1 VSDARDRCA
10 RATADEIAACVS
22 PRRRLSSIEQG
33 KNMTV
38 TPTPA
43 PRLASSVPPTVANLM
58 GYYGGEEQGGFKPA
72 GDSQE
77 TPSIKPRALVVDDAP
92 DVTEMISLLLKYAG
106 YEVVTV
112 YSGQQ
117 ALAAARAASFDVIVS
132 DIGMPGMNGYEL
144 AEQLRGS
151 DHYRA
156 TPMIAVTG
164 FSMYDDR
171 DRALAAGF
179 NAFLTKPVNPRDL
192 ISLVERLRG

>member
-1 VSDARDRCA
+1 
-10 RATADEIAACVS
+10 
-22 PRRRLSSIEQG
+22 
-33 KNMTV
+33 MMV
-38 TPTPA
+38 TPMPA
-43 PRLASSVPPTVANLM
+43 PRLASSVLPPTVANLM
-58 GYYGGEEQGGFKPA
+58 GYYGSEEQGGFKPA
-72 GDSQE
+72 GDLTES
-77 TPSIKPRALVVDDAP
+77 PSIKPRALVVDDAP
-92 DVTEMISLLLKYAG
+92 DVTEMLSLLLQYAG

-151 DHYRA
+151 DHYRV